1 MSTNKYM
8 KCFGKDYSKI
18 YDFLYINKNYDKET
32 TLIKKIL
39 KKYLPKSKSL
49 LDLGCGTGK
58 YSNLMTKLKL
68 NVVGV
73 DRSSNMLKIAK
84 KKYKKNK
91 KLSFVKSS
99 IQNINLKRKFDIISA
114 LFHIFSYNTS
124 EREIDKFFSK
134 SYLHLNKNG
143 ILIFDFWY
151 ENGVFN
157 LQFPLKVR
165 EVDNSNYKILRITH
179 SQWFKKIHQIFD
191 IMNCIVLDKKSKKI
205 SRFKETHKMRY
216 FNLEFI
222 KKKLSKNKFQFLESL
237 DLQAGKPLSKNSW
250 GALVVAKKI

>member
-1 MSTNKYM
+1 MSINKFI
-8 KCFGKDYSKI
+8 KCFGKEYSKI
-18 YDFLYINKNYDKET
+18 YDLLYINKNYDKET
-32 TLIKKIL
+32 NLIKKIF
-39 KKYLPKSKSL
+39 KKYLLKSKSL

-68 NVVGV
+68 DVVGV
-73 DRSSNMLKIAK
+73 DRSSHMLNVAK

-91 KLSFVKSS
+91 KLSFIKSS
-99 IQNINLKRKFDIISA
+99 IQNMNLGRKFDIILA

-134 SYLHLNKNG
+134 SYLHLNKGG

-157 LQFPLKVR
+157 LQTPLKVR
-165 EVDNSNYKILRITH
+165 EINDTRYKIVRVTH
-179 SQWFKKIHQIFD
+179 SKWFKKINQIFD
-191 IMNCIVLDKKSKKI
+191 IMDCIVLDKKSKKVSKFQEI
-205 SRFKETHKMRY
+205 HKMRY
-216 FNLEFI
+216 FNLKTI
-222 KKKLSKNKFQFLESL
+222 KKKLSKNKFKLLKSL
-237 DLQAGKPLSKNSW
+237 DLQTGKSVTSSSW